1 MWHNNGLHIAQLGQ
15 KDEMKEQ
22 GMCDT
27 PLDTTAL
34 TAQSYSSI
42 YLLSKMMK
50 VGSKLIWVHWYTA

>member
-50 VGSKLIWVHWYTA
+50 VGSKLI

>member
-15 KDEMKEQ
+15 KDEMKKQ
-22 GMCDT
+22 GMWH
-27 PLDTTAL
+27 TTWYNCTHSTVL
-34 TAQSYSSI
+34 LLYI